1 MAEKSV
7 EVIPIIQE
15 AEIYPDD
22 PNYDFPEGVKT
33 LDQKAEYW
41 FRKSVEEFDEF
52 PGSPNSNWNRNGY
65 DSTEYGGI
73 PWESVKNRSVGN
85 SDFETM
91 WRKNHKTR
99 ISSFKSDN
107 PDKNGYKV
115 FRKVTG
121 YYKVQIKNEKVL
133 AKQRARMEQI
143 LQLIGRSEYGSIDP
157 LTKRDATV
165 PLENKDGKIEYYLLK
180 DVSNPSLIGYDVLE
194 AEEAPVIMTDTLI
207 ESQLKGHIFKLIV
220 ENGEIPSAYK
230 GKDAIFPSI
239 MRLGDSGEASAPV
252 FKAMRVNIQETKGLI
267 EGMIQE
273 LSELELSQVKEM
285 AEEYEPEAIQFGDMG
300 ELELVSKEIT
310 LKALLT
316 LPYENRET
324 KVQLNKWRPP
334 VDNMKRGE
342 GWPVSDAGDYIIHIT
357 QDPLEI
363 IFKSSNRG
371 WANQSCEALY
381 GGSYKK
387 GCFDDFKVGNGICM
401 VYRASDLLDAEGSLR
416 VDRSKAI
423 GRFMLRWGMGR
434 DASGNHLGPRIGI
447 ERTCYS
453 IREDGSSQ
461 KVGNAAWIN
470 SIGAGLISIFTKAG
484 LWDFTNLTTP
494 YVYGGYADTG
504 GSSNKKIHYTN
515 RAFGATEG
523 AGMGEEQRVLDYN
536 TQYDL
541 SYNEQLRILRQDDDE
556 VTLNLCQNP
565 LVWNYERVIGQL
577 MGKIYTL
584 YEESNRQVLM
594 QLLLGHDY
602 ANPELMLSALD
613 TIEMIQPDYKNI
625 LMDENIPKM
634 FVYHPRSSAVI
645 HEKIVDIMGSE
656 AKELYAQP
664 ASIYLSNHNLLDSE
678 SFIFAPETL
687 WQPYVDELKGIVGV
701 SKGLI
706 QGGGEE
712 LSQAERDLLIE
723 IQRGREIENENY
735 VWETPLGEYQGD
747 LMGLTKDNLQEMAAD
762 RGLSQSG
769 NKSELVERIVAHERG
784 YEVGETPSIYTR
796 FAEWYLP
803 VLQTW
808 ASRSTSQIELLDA
821 MNAHPLGVGYW
832 GSIELAFMLMN
843 QPNIGQENFD
853 WLLRYWIEA
862 TELMGEE
869 DDSTQ
874 PLWDRYKQMRDG
886 IVSLMTFSFSQ
897 EENYG
902 WELFNG
908 GCPSIKRTKNHVPRT
923 TENLVLMLNYLY
935 NLSFD
940 ELGWEEG
947 GYEITNV
954 KLDYIHKLY
963 TGNKNTEEMKVFF
976 DFIMSMN
983 NPEEQAQ
990 YLPMLFLRSAKRSNP
1005 TKMGLELLPQSAL
1018 PVIFDV
1024 LINNPY
1030 GEYYYDCVFVQ
1041 YVGLTDGTDRGYGR
1055 YVKRLKRG
1063 SIADILIR
1071 NLSMATNTSSAFRE
1085 EGIKVRKELSEEMA
1099 FNILTNIDVLENMS
1113 SLELIAS
1120 KLPNSEDLF
1129 YVMEDIVLTHYLED
1143 LYNPEGDKP
1152 FRSLSPEEFDDFEII
1167 RTINDGLP
1175 PIKEMILGFA
1185 HNQYTPSEIL
1195 ERIVQKPR
1203 MDGKSVGYRRM
1214 FDYYGINGNIL
1225 SDSEEQFE
1233 ETILKQIAQNDGV
1246 RGRLL
1251 KYLYDNYSALH
1262 ESLIMNPN
1270 IVEAR
1275 LFERLAEAY
1284 PIKILNNN
1292 RITKRA
1298 YMRHLRKMVDTIK
1311 LTPTSEFDLSISG
1324 FWDSMRYILAGNY
1337 IKNNA
1342 ERFISK
1348 VLEEPYTHNF
1358 VRAGR
1363 CRFGTGLPTASH
1375 NEPEGQNQSY
1385 TGSIIEYPQLP
1396 ITGMIEGRP
1405 FTDKPYFLYRG
1416 LNVKG
1421 RGESPNFLIDE
1432 VGQHWYLRKG
1442 LTSILNE
1449 IKEINRSDNAN
1460 ALCVPEST
1468 IDDESESSNLPS
1480 STSIYQNNNY
1490 DYAYDGVGLTSLMFI
1505 LDSVYEPQDEDF
1517 ERRVNENPS
1526 LTNLRNAGLSNKA
1539 YMRGINLEGSSNKIR
1554 DYLANNLASRLR
1566 TPIEREAL
1574 SDLIDIFPDKT
1585 RFLFN
1590 SENPINIIEMVDEDG
1605 VSVIPNIEE
1614 FDKPSIRNL
1623 LRKLTDMTFE
1633 NFIEQYERN
1642 YPSLLVQN
1650 ILMYNLLTGYLNPS
1664 RLRAGTGG
1672 FQIVNGVYDLEEVFG
1687 WIPPE
1692 ERLHIRNYD
1701 SNGRFND
1708 RMSAFAVDFVFT
1720 LNDTRLDRFVN
1731 EVDETEIEIPEW
1743 RVQLTRDGENGL
1755 FRIFN
1760 AMYLNPK
1767 LDYNDW
1773 ADILTIFTDAIET
1786 EGCVLFP
1793 LRNPENP
1800 RNAIDT
1806 VDRQWDRFSENIY
1819 CYDLDGRSGFS
1830 DVKSMTVKE
1839 IQKQFDE
1846 SYPYLYSMFLLG
1858 NYTSQGLRP
1867 YTIERFREKWVERNG
1882 AKQDW
1887 EKLMWSNNISSEVQE
1902 IGKELVDLL
1911 IGLDMNEHGHL
1922 YDDNNEPTDEELA
1935 KYQRQKFVST
1945 RRRIN
1950 ELFGGMGLYRQY
1962 LRILT
1967 PIIRQRM
1974 RRDGYRSNQIDTMLD
1989 FKKPPTQDKE
1999 LINALFSN
2007 MIRGYKRYLEGGF
2020 DANMQLEWR
2029 DFLLMIYLLRVE
2041 TPEGITGLPEPI
2053 RAQLLGI
2060 RDANLPL
2067 FIQAL
2072 RYTQVR
2078 EGEEFIE

>member
-33 LDQKAEYW
+33 LDQKTEYW
-41 FRKSVEEFDEF
+41 FRKSVEEFNEF
-52 PGSPNSNWNRNGY
+52 PGSPNSNWNRNGH

-73 PWESVKNRSVGN
+73 PWESVKNRSVGG

-99 ISSFKSDN
+99 ISAFKSDN
-107 PDKNGYKV
+107 LDKSGFKV
-115 FRKVTG
+115 FREVTG
-121 YYKVQIKNEKVL
+121 YYKIQIKNAKVL
-133 AKQRARMEQI
+133 SKQRARMEQI

-157 LTKRDATV
+157 LTKREATV

-194 AEEAPVIMTDTLI
+194 AEEAPAIMTDTLI
-207 ESQLKGHIFKLIV
+207 ESQLKGHIFKLIL
-220 ENGEIPSAYK
+220 ENNEIPSAYK

-357 QDPLEI
+357 QDPVEI

-381 GGSYKK
+381 GGSYRK

-434 DASGNHLGPRIGI
+434 DASGNNLGPRIGI

-461 KVGNAAWIN
+461 KVGNAAWTN
-470 SIGAGLISIFTKAG
+470 SIGSGLISIFTQAG

-602 ANPELMLSALD
+602 ANPELLLSALD

-625 LMDENIPKM
+625 LIDENIPKM

-664 ASIYLSNHNLLDSE
+664 ASTYLSNHNLLDSE
-678 SFIFAPETL
+678 SFIFAPENL
-687 WQPYVDELKGIVGV
+687 WQEYVDELKGIVEF
-701 SKGLI
+701 SKSLI
-706 QGGGEE
+706 QNEVDMG
-712 LSQAERDLLIE
+712 LSQADKDLLVE

-769 NKSELVERIVAHERG
+769 NKAELVERIVADERG

-803 VLQTW
+803 VLETW
-808 ASRSTSQIELLDA
+808 ASQSTRQFEQLNA
-821 MNAHPLGVGYW
+821 MKEHPLGVGYW

-862 TELMGEE
+862 TELMGEK

-874 PLWDRYKQMRDG
+874 PLWERYKQMRDG
-886 IVSLMTFSFSQ
+886 LISLMTFSFSQ

-908 GCPSIKRTKNHVPRT
+908 GCPSIKRIKNHIPRT
-923 TENLVLMLNYLY
+923 TENLVLMLDYLH

-947 GYEITNV
+947 GYETTKVRLN
-954 KLDYIHKLY
+954 YIHKLY
-963 TGNKNTEEMKVFF
+963 TGNKNTDEMKVFF

-983 NPEEQAQ
+983 NQSEVQAE

-1018 PVIFDV
+1018 PVVFDV

-1030 GEYYYDCVFVQ
+1030 GEYYYDCVFIQ
-1041 YVGLTDGTDRGYGR
+1041 YVGITDPANR
-1055 YVKRLKRG
+1055 YAEYVSSLKSG
-1063 SIADILIR
+1063 SIADSLIIDLQ
-1071 NLSMATNTSSAFRE
+1071 NNTSRAFRGQ
-1085 EGIKVRKELSEEMA
+1085 GIKVRTELSEEMA

-1120 KLPNSEDLF
+1120 KIPNNADLF
-1129 YVMEDIVLTHYLED
+1129 YVMEDVVLTHYLED
-1143 LYNPEGDKP
+1143 LYNPEGEKP

-1175 PIKEMILGFA
+1175 PIKEMIVGFA

-1246 RGRLL
+1246 EGRLL

-1337 IKNNA
+1337 IKSNA

-1363 CRFGTGLPTASH
+1363 CRFGTGLPSASN

-1396 ITGMIEGRP
+1396 ITGTRDGRP

-1416 LNVKG
+1416 VNVQG
-1421 RGESPNFLIDE
+1421 SGLSPEFSIDE
-1432 VGQHWYLRKG
+1432 VGQHWYIRRG
-1442 LTSILNE
+1442 FTSILNE
-1449 IKEINRSDNAN
+1449 LKEINRSDDAT
-1460 ALCVPEST
+1460 ALCVPEED
-1468 IDDESESSNLPS
+1468 DDEESSSNRPS
-1480 STSIYQNNNY
+1480 SVSIYQNNNY
-1490 DYAYDGVGLTSLMFI
+1490 DYAYDNVGLTSLMFI
-1505 LDSVYEPQDEDF
+1505 LDSIYEPQDEDF

-1526 LTNLRNAGLSNKA
+1526 LTNLKNAGISNKA
-1539 YMRGINLEGSSNKIR
+1539 YMRGINLEGASNKIR
-1554 DYLANNLASRLR
+1554 DSLANNLASRLR

-1574 SDLIDIFPDKT
+1574 SDLIDMFPDKT
-1585 RFLFN
+1585 RFMFN
-1590 SENPINIIEMVDEDG
+1590 SDNAINIVEMIGEDD
-1605 VSVIPNIEE
+1605 VSVMPNIEE

-1623 LRKLTDMTFE
+1623 LRKLTDMSFE
-1633 NFIEQYERN
+1633 NFVEQYERN
-1642 YPSLLVQN
+1642 YPTLLVQN

-1664 RLRAGTGG
+1664 RLRAGQGG

-1731 EVDETEIEIPEW
+1731 EVDETEIEIPDW
-1743 RVQLTRDGENGL
+1743 RVQLTRDGEYGL
-1755 FRIFN
+1755 FQIFD
-1760 AMYLNPK
+1760 AMYMNPK

-1773 ADILTIFTDAIET
+1773 VDVLTIFTDAIQT

-1806 VDRQWDRFSENIY
+1806 IDRQWDRFSQYIY
-1819 CYDLDGRSGFS
+1819 CWGLTGASQFS
-1830 DVKSMTVKE
+1830 DVTMSPKE
-1839 IQKQFDE
+1839 IKEQINNA
-1846 SYPYLYSMFLLG
+1846 YPYIYAMFLLG
-1858 NYTSQGLRP
+1858 SYAPQGIRP
-1867 YTIERFREKWVERNG
+1867 YTFEQFRQIWVQG
-1882 AKQDW
+1882 ARARGNW
-1887 EKLMWSNNISSEVQE
+1887 ESFMWSNKNSSEVQGM
-1902 IGKELVDLL
+1902 GKELVDLL
-1911 IGLDMNEHGHL
+1911 IGLDMNEHGNL
-1922 YDDNNEPTDEELA
+1922 YDDDNEPTDADLA
-1935 KYQRQKFVST
+1935 TYQREKFVST

-1950 ELFGGMGLYRQY
+1950 EMFGGMGLYRKY

-1967 PIIRQRM
+1967 PIIQKRM
-1974 RRDGYRSNQIDTMLD
+1974 QRDGYVREQQESVLR
-1989 FKKPPTQDKE
+1989 FKKPSTQDTE
-1999 LINALFSN
+1999 LINYLFKN
-2007 MIRGYKRYLEGGF
+2007 MTTGYHNYLEGNY
-2020 DANMQLEWR
+2020 DENMELEWR

-2041 TPEGITGLPEPI
+2041 TPEGITGLNEAR
-2053 RAQLLGI
+2053 RAQLLML
-2060 RDANLPL
+2060 RDNNLPL